1 MCHSE
6 EVTYSQMAHSDAKS
20 GPTLHWGVAQFN
32 TGLVGVTCRGQFA
45 TLRGKIYGL
54 AMHLIELL
62 TILN

>member
-1 MCHSE
+1 
-6 EVTYSQMAHSDAKS
+6 MAHSDAKS